1 MQLKYYKENKCE
13 NGEANSDDTVI
24 FFSLLSIYLGVYMH
38 EVLILTKCSC
48 RHEHG
53 NRSVSIIA
61 LKECSGLTI
70 RLPP

>member
-24 FFSLLSIYLGVYMH
+24 YIFLSIYLGVYMH
-38 EVLILTKCSC
+38 EVLILTEYSC
-48 RHEHG
+48 RRECR